1 LANDVTGNY
10 LIAKRV
16 VLFLCHLERSEGT
29 RIRDSSLQ
37 QLSLRMTKSGF
48 AVALLI
54 LCGLSSS
61 ALAQDATPTPAPMIL
76 PAIPRIELSP
86 VPGYG
91 PAPLTVGFMLRS
103 PDPET
108 VLQSFIWNFGDGQV
122 SALPPT
128 VLFHTYTTPG
138 SYVVTVTASTAD
150 GHSAS
155 SFAGIV
161 VTQPPQ

>member
-1 LANDVTGNY
+1 
-10 LIAKRV
+10 
-16 VLFLCHLERSEGT
+16 
-29 RIRDSSLQ
+29 
-37 QLSLRMTKSGF
+37 M
-48 AVALLI
+48 
-54 LCGLSSS
+54 
-61 ALAQDATPTPAPMIL
+61 ML
-76 PAIPRIELSP
+76 PAIAQIQLLP

-138 SYVVTVTASTAD
+138 SYVVTVTATTAD

-155 SFAGIV
+155 SFAGVV
-161 VTQPPQ
+161 VTQPAH